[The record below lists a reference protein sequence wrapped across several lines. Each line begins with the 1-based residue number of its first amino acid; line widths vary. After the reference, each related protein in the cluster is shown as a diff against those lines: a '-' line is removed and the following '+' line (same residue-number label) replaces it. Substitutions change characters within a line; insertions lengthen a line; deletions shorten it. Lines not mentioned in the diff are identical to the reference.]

1 MTQPL
6 AEWLAEVKAR
16 LAEAATS
23 LEAWNGACEMDEVGQ
38 THLTLEAELTLSR
51 RKERAEDAVRDSAI
65 TDLARAVEELE
76 KPVAITEE
84 MVERAGKAIHRIFHR
99 RGWELDTWESSRKE
113 YEELAR
119 AALEAALRPTP

>member
-38 THLTLEAELTLSR
+38 THLTLEAELALSR

-65 TDLARAVEELE
+65 TDLARAVEELDRLTAE
-76 KPVAITEE
+76 LEGLEE
-84 MVERAGKAIHRIFHR
+84 GLRQEQHEAWNVICAERAKH
-99 RGWELDTWESSRKE
+99 L
-113 YEELAR
+113 

>member
-1 MTQPL
+1 MVTQQPF

-38 THLTLEAELTLSR
+38 THLTLEAELALSR

-76 KPVAITEE
+76 RPVTITEG
-84 MVERAGKAIHRIFHR
+84 MRKRARDAALLLTI
-99 RGWELDTWESSRKE
+99 RKGCVNTA
-113 YEELAR
+113 ELAD